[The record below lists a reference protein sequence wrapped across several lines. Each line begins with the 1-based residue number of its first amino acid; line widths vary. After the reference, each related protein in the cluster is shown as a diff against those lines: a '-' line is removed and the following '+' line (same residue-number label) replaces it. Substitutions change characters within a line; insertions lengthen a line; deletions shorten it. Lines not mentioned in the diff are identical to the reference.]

1 MLIKLKGYYSDN
13 FIYRFDRVLDCVNLV
28 IYVKTKD
35 TQKYEEIQHPVNY
48 YSQTVFYYIFI
59 LQGTLLEFELDNNED

>member
-35 TQKYEEIQHPVNY
+35 TQKYEEIQDPVNY
-48 YSQTVFYYIFI
+48 YSKKVFYYIFI